1 MTGEAS
7 ESILFGCEALQRYAA
22 ALLTGGGFRPQQ
34 AEKTAEVLVWANE
47 RGVDSHGVL
56 RIPRY
61 VEMVEAGTINP
72 SAEPAVVERK
82 GAISVLEASRGP
94 GATAMVAAM
103 QEATDRAV
111 TSGVGWCSARNITH
125 AGAIGYYA
133 LQAVEKGC
141 VGIVMTASGPLMA
154 YHGSRG
160 SAVSTNPLAIAIP
173 SFDREP
179 IVLDMSTANAALGK
193 VMAAKDAGKPIPID
207 WGVDEQ
213 GKSTTDPNKVST
225 LTPLGG
231 PKGSGLSLMIEIL
244 ASVLVNNPV
253 IAPALTG
260 GGSGRMNGLAIA
272 VQIDAFG
279 QSDQFGCDLNHL
291 VQALKAV
298 PLATGVG
305 SILMPGERG
314 FAEAASRRAS
324 GIPLPPGTVMR
335 LKKLAD
341 QFGVHTPSPIGR
353 LTHPGEQLADR

>member
-1 MTGEAS
+1 MTDEAANS
-7 ESILFGCEALQRYAA
+7 VLFGCEDLQRYAA
-22 ALLTGGGFRPQQ
+22 ALLVGGGFRPQQ
-34 AEKTAEVLVWANE
+34 AEQTANVLIWANE

-94 GATAMVAAM
+94 GASAMVAAVR
-103 QEATDRAV
+103 EATDRAT

-133 LQAVEKGC
+133 LQAAEKGYI
-141 VGIVMTASGPLMA
+141 GIVMTASGPLMA
-154 YHGSRG
+154 YHGSSG
-160 SAVSTNPLAIAIP
+160 SAVSTNPLAIAVP
-173 SFDREP
+173 SFDRDP

-193 VMAAKDAGKPIPID
+193 VMAAKDAGRSIPPD
-207 WGVDEQ
+207 WGVDEKGQ
-213 GKSTTDPNKVST
+213 PTNDPKKVTT

-260 GGSGRMNGLAIA
+260 GGAGRMNGLALA

-279 QSDQFGCDLNHL
+279 QSDRFGRDVIHL
-291 VQALKAV
+291 VQALKAA
-298 PLATGVG
+298 PLAAGAT

-314 FAEAASRRAS
+314 FGQAASRRAS
-324 GIPLPPGTVMR
+324 GIPLASGTVAR
-335 LKKLAD
+335 LKELGD
-341 QFGVHTPSPIGR
+341 RLGVAAPKGR
-353 LTHPGEQLADR
+353 QASVEATHE

>member
-1 MTGEAS
+1 M
-7 ESILFGCEALQRYAA
+7 
-22 ALLTGGGFRPQQ
+22 
-34 AEKTAEVLVWANE
+34 
-47 RGVDSHGVL
+47 L

-103 QEATDRAV
+103 QEATDRA
-111 TSGVGWCSARNITH
+111 TMSGIGWCSARNITH

-133 LQAVEKGC
+133 AAGRGKGLRRHRDDRFGSSDGLSWLARIGGLDQSARHC
-141 VGIVMTASGPLMA
+141 SASFE
-154 YHGSRG
+154 R
-160 SAVSTNPLAIAIP
+160 
-173 SFDREP
+173 DP
-179 IVLDMSTANAALGK
+179 IVLDMSTANVALGK
-193 VMAAKDAGKPIPID
+193 VMAAKDAGKAIPPD
-207 WGVDEQ
+207 WGVDEEGQ
-213 GKSTTDPNKVST
+213 PTTDPSKVAT

-272 VQIDAFG
+272 VKIDAFG
-279 QSDQFGCDLNHL
+279 QSDRFGRDVSNL
-291 VQALKAV
+291 VQALKAA
-298 PLATGVG
+298 PLAAGAT

-314 FAEAASRRAS
+314 FGQAASRRAS
-324 GIPLPPGTVMR
+324 GIPLASGTVAR
-335 LKKLAD
+335 LKELGD
-341 QFGVHTPSPIGR
+341 RFGVAAPKGRPSVDA
-353 LTHPGEQLADR
+353 THA